1 MYLTKKIPFVYYPFS
16 WAQAETQQ
24 DGEVSILRLL
34 GAGACGR
41 VYLGLDPTGVLVAI
55 KRLMMEG
62 SHESMLS
69 LLATEVNVLR
79 RLRHPHIVQFLG
91 LYRSKQEPTVY
102 NIIMEY
108 IDGGALGQLLHRM
121 GKFPE
126 AYAAAIVKQILHGL
140 VYLHNQQIIHRYALV
155 SLFVLCVNYRA
166 SRVCE

>member
-1 MYLTKKIPFVYYPFS
+1 MCVCVCVCVLDMFDVF
-16 WAQAETQQ
+16 
-24 DGEVSILRLL
+24 DVFDVFDRVSS
-34 GAGACGR
+34 GQ
-41 VYLGLDPTGVLVAI
+41 VAI

-62 SHESMLS
+62 SHETMLS
-69 LLATEVNVLR
+69 LLAAEVNVLR

-108 IDGGALGQLLHRM
+108 IDGGALVQLLNRM

-140 VYLHNQQIIHRYALV
+140 VYLHNQQIIHRYALIMSV
-155 SLFVLCVNYRA
+155 FFFFLPFPLLLCVCDLSHIQA
-166 SRVCE
+166 SR